1 MITIHHGRSMAIFS
15 VGQRVRGKSSPGV
28 PDDLHGLVGTVVTI
42 GHPPNFISK
51 NGGPQGTELLYSVR
65 FDVRDY
71 ADMINESWLEPE

>member
-1 MITIHHGRSMAIFS
+1 MAVFS

-28 PDDLHGLVGTVVTI
+28 PSDLHGLVGTVVTI

-71 ADMINESWLEPE
+71 ADMVNESWLESGQVQHMTI